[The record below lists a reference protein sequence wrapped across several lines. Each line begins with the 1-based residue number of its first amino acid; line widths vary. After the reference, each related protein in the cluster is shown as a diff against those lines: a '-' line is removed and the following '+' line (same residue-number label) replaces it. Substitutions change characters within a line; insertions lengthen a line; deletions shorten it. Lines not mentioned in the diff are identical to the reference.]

1 MGLGSGMGGW
11 GDGGPGIV
19 GSGEGTGSGSGW
31 GAGGVSTGGY
41 GSGCDIPRGY
51 PGPRAGKPWGCSTPP
66 PGRTAGMAPRL
77 RRVDCSLPGI
87 RRRRAGRGFVYLD
100 PDGNRIT
107 EPDVLERCKLLVIP
121 PAWTDVWICTDPR
134 GHIQATGVD
143 ARGRRQY
150 RYHDVWRERRDQEK
164 FDHMLEFAR
173 ALPKLRHHAGQH
185 LAVDGL
191 PRERV
196 LACAARLLDL
206 GFFRIGTEGYAEE
219 NQTYGLATIRKGHV
233 KLEPPSTVT
242 FDYLSKGSK
251 RRIQSVVDPEI
262 YVVVEALKRRR
273 GGKPELLAWSRGRE
287 WVDVRSADINVY
299 IKEVTG
305 GDFTAKDFRT
315 WNATVLAAVA
325 LAVSKEAKSPT
336 ARKRA
341 VARAMKEVAHYLGNT
356 PAVCRASYVDP
367 RVVDRY
373 RAGQTIAPALEEAMV
388 TAPADPALA
397 GTLLTQG
404 AIEEAVLDLLEE
416 NESPLVELAS

>member
-1 MGLGSGMGGW
+1 
-11 GDGGPGIV
+11 
-19 GSGEGTGSGSGW
+19 
-31 GAGGVSTGGY
+31 
-41 GSGCDIPRGY
+41 
-51 PGPRAGKPWGCSTPP
+51 
-66 PGRTAGMAPRL
+66 MAPRL
-77 RRVDCSLPGI
+77 RRADCSAPGI
-87 RRRRAGRGFVYLD
+87 RRRRVGRGFVYLD
-100 PDGNRIT
+100 PAGLRIT
-107 EPDVLERCKLLVIP
+107 DPEVLDRIRALVIP
-121 PAWTDVWICTDPR
+121 PAWTDVWICTDPL

-150 RYHDVWRERRDQEK
+150 RYHDVWRERRDREK

-173 ALPKLRHHAGQH
+173 ALPKLRHNAAQD
-185 LAVDGL
+185 LARDGL

-219 NQTYGLATIRKGHV
+219 NQTYGLATIHKRHV
-233 KLEPPSTVT
+233 RLEPPSTVN
-242 FDYLSKGSK
+242 FDYVSKGSK
-251 RRIQSVVDPEI
+251 RRIQSVVDPEV
-262 YVVVEALKRRR
+262 YAVVEALKRRR

-287 WVDVRSADINVY
+287 WVDVRSADINLYV
-299 IKEVTG
+299 KEVTG

-325 LAVSKEAKSPT
+325 LAVSNGAGSPT
-336 ARKRA
+336 ARRRA
-341 VARAMKEVAHYLGNT
+341 VTRAMKEVAHYLGNT

-373 RAGQTIAPALEEAMV
+373 QAGQTIAPALEEAMV

-416 NESPLVELAS
+416 NGSALVELAS